1 MQDFEFSEILEIIEH
16 LLNKEND
23 EALLRAYQASYAA
36 LQNISFNDFKK
47 KVNEKTGRS
56 FKSSNLNVKETFK
69 KIEQILNN
77 NKWTEV

>member
-1 MQDFEFSEILEIIEH
+1 MEILEIIEH

-47 KVNEKTGRS
+47 KVNEKTGRA

-69 KIEQILNN
+69 KVERILNN